1 MSSGH
6 VSEHKVNQSI
16 KDSRSKRP
24 FRALFKLYRQRLVSK
39 VVISSIQI
47 HLQMSAIYVHVMKGL
62 NGIGQNQYV
71 SYKL

>member
-1 MSSGH
+1 
-6 VSEHKVNQSI
+6 
-16 KDSRSKRP
+16 
-24 FRALFKLYRQRLVSK
+24 
-39 VVISSIQI
+39 VISSIQI